1 MNKVL
6 YADDNRTLRLLMEK
20 KLKQLG
26 YEYLILEDGN
36 QVSQLLDSGDY
47 PQIIILDWEMPGM
60 TGPELCTKI
69 KELQKKHKR
78 FSYIMLCTTRDTT
91 EDKVTGFS
99 QGADDYISKPFDLRE
114 LKARIEVGFR
124 TLDYQK
130 EIEEKEF
137 RIRVNCYKALTEL
150 AETHCMETASH
161 LEHISK
167 LTESMATWCKCDQH
181 FIRDIKLFSPMH
193 DIGKVGIPESLLY
206 LPRELTPEE
215 FQLVKN
221 HTLKGW
227 RILKDKETLE
237 MAADIALTHHE
248 KWNGSG
254 YPQGLEG
261 KNIPLVGRITAICDV
276 YDTLRSKRTY
286 KKNWDHQESLEFLT
300 SEKGRAF
307 DPELIEILEQHQEE
321 WEDLYQ
327 HIPREKVT
335 LEDIT

>member
-1 MNKVL
+1 
-6 YADDNRTLRLLMEK
+6 MEK
-20 KLKQLG
+20 NLQQLG
-26 YEYLILEDGN
+26 YEYMILEDGD
-36 QVSQLLDSGDY
+36 QVSQLLDRGDY
-47 PQIIILDWEMPGM
+47 PQMIILDWEMPGK
-60 TGPELCTKI
+60 TGPELCKKI
-69 KELQKKHKR
+69 KDLQKKQKR
-78 FSYIMLCTTRDTT
+78 FSYVMLCTTRDSTD
-91 EDKVTGFS
+91 DKVSGFS
-99 QGADDYISKPFDLRE
+99 QGADDYISKPFNQRE

-124 TLDYQK
+124 TLYYQK

-161 LEHISK
+161 LEHIAV
-167 LTESMATWCKCDQH
+167 LTESLAQWSGCDRSY
-181 FIRDIKLFSPMH
+181 IRDIKLFSPMH

-206 LPRELTPEE
+206 LPRELTTEE

-227 RILKDKETLE
+227 NILKDKESLE
-237 MAADIALTHHE
+237 MAASIALTHHE

-261 KNIPLVGRITAICDV
+261 KNIPLCGRITAICDV

-286 KKNWDHQESLEFLT
+286 KKNWDHQESLEFLI

-307 DPELIEILEQHQEE
+307 DPELIELLEEHHKE
-321 WEDLYQ
+321 WENQYQ
-327 HIPREKVT
+327 EIPQEKVT